1 MAEAQSLKLS
11 DSKRSYLKSVTRAR
25 TMQAQTVSRESKL
38 LLKADGESVDADTLD
53 LNRNGVLLC
62 LLKHK

>member
-1 MAEAQSLKLS
+1 MAKTQPLNLS
-11 DSKRSYLKSVTRAR
+11 DYDRAYLKSVTRAR